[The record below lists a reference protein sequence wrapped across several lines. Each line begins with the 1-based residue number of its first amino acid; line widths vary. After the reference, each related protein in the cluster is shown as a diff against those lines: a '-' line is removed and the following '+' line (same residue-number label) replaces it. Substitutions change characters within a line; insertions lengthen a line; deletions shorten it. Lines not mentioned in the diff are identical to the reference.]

1 LPKTER
7 HTLTADIGGTDSR
20 MERSK
25 QVRLSVG
32 SFLYCLFSY
41 STNSCIIS
49 ICNYYTY
56 GDPSTSFPQASA

>member
-32 SFLYCLFSY
+32 SFLNYTLSLRAIEFKTLTGNLHLGNI
-41 STNSCIIS
+41 ST
-49 ICNYYTY
+49 
-56 GDPSTSFPQASA
+56 